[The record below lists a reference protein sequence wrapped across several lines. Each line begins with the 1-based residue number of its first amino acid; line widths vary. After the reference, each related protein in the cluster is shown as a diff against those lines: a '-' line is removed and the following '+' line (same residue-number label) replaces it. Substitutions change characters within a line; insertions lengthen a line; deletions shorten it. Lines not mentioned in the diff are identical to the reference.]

1 MLREA
6 RADAGLSQRAL
17 AATLGKPQSYVHKC
31 EVGDRQL
38 NVVELRTWCEALG
51 LPWIEFLQR
60 FDALLL
66 NGQDEDAAAQ
76 SDTRK

>member
-6 RADAGLSQRAL
+6 RADARLSQRAL
-17 AATLGKPQSYVHKC
+17 AAKLEKPQSYVHKC

-38 NVVELRTWCEALG
+38 NVVELREWCEALG

-60 FDALLL
+60 FDERLL
-66 NGQDEDAAAQ
+66 NGQGE
-76 SDTRK
+76 